1 VSERDEAVLAE
12 SANDLFSQLDTM
24 MTRPVAAIDW
34 SAPLR
39 MAVELMAD
47 DTLGALVVVGPDGP
61 TRIITERDVL
71 SALAEEVDPDSLLVD
86 DVATGDLVSA
96 DRDSTV
102 IDAARL
108 MVGYGIRHVPVV
120 SDDGRVIGMVSAR
133 DVLRVLV
140 DEIETNT
147 SKARSR

>member
-1 VSERDEAVLAE
+1 VSERDDALLAE
-12 SANDLFSQLDTM
+12 NANDLFSRLDTL
-24 MTRPVAAIDW
+24 MTRPVAAIEGG
-34 SAPLR
+34 APLR
-39 MAVELMAD
+39 TAVELMAD

-71 SALAEEVDPDSLLVD
+71 LALAEDDDPDMLLVD
-86 DVATGDLVSA
+86 DVATCDLVSA

-108 MVGYGIRHVPVV
+108 MVGYGIRHVPVA
-120 SDDGRVIGMVSAR
+120 SDDGRIIGMVSAR

-140 DEIETNT
+140 DEIDSNT
-147 SKARSR
+147 SGARSR